1 MLTIKDFTLI
11 TTVVI
16 VSFTMLVP
24 ATGQD
29 WPQWRG
35 QNRDGSVLSFLEP
48 TTWPEELI
56 EQWKMDVGLGYS
68 TPILIEESVYIFT
81 RQGNDEVMR
90 AIDADSGVLIWQT
103 SYPAIFD
110 MNPGTARHGGGPK
123 STPVFDNGR
132 LFTLGI
138 SGIVTAFDAKTGQR
152 LWQQQPASPL
162 EPLYHTAFSPVVDGG
177 FVIFHVGGHDDG
189 ALTAFDVTTGE
200 VKWTWTGDGPA
211 YGSPVVVELDETRQI
226 VLFTQEHLVG
236 IEIDTGKLLW
246 KRPFTTPYTT
256 TSQTPIIYGDIVVEA
271 GRANGITAFR
281 AERLRDQENWI
292 TEDLWHT
299 DDVSMH
305 MSNGVAIDN
314 VLFGLSHLNSGQY
327 FSLDL
332 DTGSVLWQSEPRQA
346 ENASILRSGETIFVL
361 ENDAELVIVQNSR
374 SGFEP
379 LIRYDVA
386 TSETWTQP
394 AISGKRFFVKD
405 VSSLTLL
412 TLE

>member
-1 MLTIKDFTLI
+1 
-11 TTVVI
+11 
-16 VSFTMLVP
+16 MLVP

-35 QNRDGSVLSFLEP
+35 QNRDGAVLSFLEP
-48 TTWPEELI
+48 TTWPEELV
-56 EQWKMDVGLGYS
+56 ERWKIDVGLGYS

-81 RQGNDEVMR
+81 RQGDDEVMR
-90 AIDADSGVLIWQT
+90 AIDADSGVLIWET

-152 LWQQQPASPL
+152 LWQQKPASPV
-162 EPLYHTAFSPVVDGG
+162 EPLYHTAMSPVVDGD

-189 ALTAFDVTTGE
+189 VLSAFDVTTGE
-200 VKWTWTGDGPA
+200 VKWKWTGDGPA
-211 YGSPVVVELDETRQI
+211 YGSPVVVELDGTRQI
-226 VLFTQEHLVG
+226 VLFTQEYLVG
-236 IEIDTGKLLW
+236 VEMATGKLLW

-332 DTGSVLWQSEPRQA
+332 DTGSVLWKSDPRQA

-379 LIRYDVA
+379 LMRYDVA